1 MELKDTI
8 EMMNSEDYK
17 ERFKGEY
24 YQVKIRLEKLSAML
38 EKWDNGELNFKPT
51 CERVIYNDQVYF
63 MKQYLEILEYRAKVE
78 GVILD

>member
-17 ERFKGEY
+17 ERFKAEY
-24 YQVKIRLEKLSAML
+24 YQVKIRYDKLNTML

-51 CERVIYNDQVYF
+51 CERDIYNDQVYY
-63 MKQYLEILEYRAKVE
+63 MKEYLAILELRAKTE
-78 GVILD
+78 GIILE